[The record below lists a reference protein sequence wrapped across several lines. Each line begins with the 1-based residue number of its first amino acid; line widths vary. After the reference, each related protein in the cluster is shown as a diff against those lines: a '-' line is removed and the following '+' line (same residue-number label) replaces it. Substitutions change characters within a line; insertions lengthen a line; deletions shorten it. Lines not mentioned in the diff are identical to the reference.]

1 MHTRT
6 TSANR
11 SPEHSRAAFVL
22 PGGKTERCRRAAR
35 TLAVSG
41 PSGVD
46 MKRSG
51 GSFPQDVSPPAK
63 APVRLPHTD
72 APRPEPNTESAQGDA
87 VARHRPHTASCRS
100 RFRFSL
106 GNGTDRPLF
115 RISRNPDFPT
125 HRSRLFTSL
134 GGETDGPFFRPRKE
148 VGGTARSTIFP
159 TRQPCLLPSLGGGAD
174 GPFSSVRIRPNL
186 AQTLR
191 SPVTSSSRP
200 ASSAFHL
207 PGGRAGG
214 PFSESRRPSAGAPN

>member
-1 MHTRT
+1 MQPRT

-11 SPEHSRAAFVL
+11 SPEHSRATFVL
-22 PGGKTERCRRAAR
+22 PGGKTDRCRRATR
-35 TLAVSG
+35 TLAVSE
-41 PSGVD
+41 PNGVD

-51 GSFPQDVSPPAK
+51 GSFPHEASSPAN

-72 APRPEPNTESAQGDA
+72 APRPEPSTESAQGDA

-106 GNGTDRPLF
+106 GSGTDRTLF

-134 GGETDGPFFRPRKE
+134 GGETDGPFFRPRKNA
-148 VGGTARSTIFP
+148 GGTARSTIFP
-159 TRQPCLLPSLGGGAD
+159 TRQPRFLPSLGGGAD
-174 GPFSSVRIRPNL
+174 GPFSSVRIQPSP
-186 AQTLR
+186 AQALR
-191 SPVTSSSRP
+191 SPVKSSSRP

-214 PFSESRRPSAGAPN
+214 PFSESRRHTTLAPS